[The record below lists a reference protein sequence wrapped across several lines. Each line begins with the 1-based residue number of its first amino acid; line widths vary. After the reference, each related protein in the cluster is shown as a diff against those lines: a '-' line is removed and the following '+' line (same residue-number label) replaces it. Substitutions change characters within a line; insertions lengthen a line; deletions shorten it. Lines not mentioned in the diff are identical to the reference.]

1 MAGYQFDEL
10 TKDLAGAKSRR
21 GFLKGL
27 LGAGLAAA
35 SVGTVFS
42 GVASAVSPACPPSQI
57 TTTTCAN
64 GAVLHCCRTQTPC
77 CGPDGKGK
85 CCAAGT
91 TCGGGG
97 QCK

>member
-27 LGAGLAAA
+27 LSAGLAAA
-35 SVGTVFS
+35 GVGTVLS
-42 GVASAVSPACPPSQI
+42 GVASA
-57 TTTTCAN
+57 AN
-64 GAVLHCCRTQTPC
+64 
-77 CGPDGKGK
+77 
-85 CCAAGT
+85 

-97 QCK
+97 CLVTGLGQGCHQEGCQCMSTNGNHGICCCPRQHVQNGKCAGPC